1 MDRKT
6 YTLAIVFVVVLIA
19 SALASYYFFN
29 RPANSTATRPTTT
42 TTAQRNGTAAQ
53 DQASS
58 QTSSGD
64 GSSIPEMFGASGAPQ
79 SPAPEGHWGA
89 RLILTT
95 VRLALAALFT
105 AVLAFRPRKSPKV
118 FRRNLFVAQTQILV
132 AVVASA
138 LMMIVGD
145 SAARAFGIFAAASLV
160 RFRTNIRDPKEITVL
175 LVSLAVGLATGVGR
189 WDLAALLSL
198 FILIL
203 LWTLEYRESTLVFR
217 SMELKVTTRNLMQT
231 HEAIRSILTKHQFNS
246 ELRTLN
252 REDEDEPLGEVVF
265 CVDLNPL
272 VSTDVLS
279 DEILASDHT
288 NIDSIEW
295 SHQKKGG
302 ANAFQ

>member
-1 MDRKT
+1 MGKKT
-6 YTLAIVFVVVLIA
+6 YTLVIVFLVVLVL

-29 RPANSTATRPTTT
+29 RPTGSTASRPAATT
-42 TTAQRNGTAAQ
+42 TTAQRDATTNAEQAAP
-53 DQASS
+53 
-58 QTSSGD
+58 TNSGD
-64 GSSIPEMFGASGAPQ
+64 GSSIPEMFGAGGSPQ
-79 SPAPEGHWGA
+79 SPATDGHWGA

-95 VRLALAALFT
+95 IRLALAALFVS
-105 AVLAFRPRKSPKV
+105 VLAFRPRKSAKV

-189 WDLAALLSL
+189 WDLAALLTI

-203 LWTLEYRESTLVFR
+203 LGALEYSESRMVFR
-217 SMELKVTTRNLMQT
+217 AMELKVTTRNLMQT
-231 HEAIRSILTKHQFNS
+231 HEAVRSILTKHSFSS

-252 REDEDEPLGEVVF
+252 REDEDDPFGEVVF
-265 CVDLNPL
+265 CVEMGPL
-272 VSTDVLS
+272 DSTDVLS
-279 DEILASDHT
+279 DEILASDQS

-295 SHQKKGG
+295 SQQKKSG
-302 ANAFQ
+302 ADAYQ